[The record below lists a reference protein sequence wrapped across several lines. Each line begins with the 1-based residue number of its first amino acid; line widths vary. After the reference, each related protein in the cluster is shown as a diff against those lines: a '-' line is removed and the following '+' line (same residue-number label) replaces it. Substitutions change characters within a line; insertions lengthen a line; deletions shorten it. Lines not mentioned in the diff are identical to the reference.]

1 MVASDQNANAER
13 RKEMSITSA
22 KIREE
27 NSRLVVD
34 AVVDGVEQNGW
45 VIYEGTSIDHELAAL
60 DYLTSAG
67 VKLADI
73 DLEVN

>member
-1 MVASDQNANAER
+1 
-13 RKEMSITSA
+13 MSITRA

-34 AVVDGVEQNGW
+34 AVVDGVNQNGW
-45 VIYEGTSIDHELAAL
+45 VIYDGTTIDHEIAAL
-60 DYLTSAG
+60 EYLTSAG
-67 VKLADI
+67 VALADI